1 MLHENIAEMVCSLSE
16 ADSHALLLLNNMHT
30 PALDQ
35 IMFAVSDKW
44 IWAPFYALLAL
55 LMFRQ
60 CTWRRAALALLLTA
74 LTVAA
79 TDQSCAT
86 LIRPAIGRLRP
97 TSPDNPIS
105 ALVHTVNG
113 YRGGRYGFPSCHAA
127 NTFALATF
135 LSLYFRRRVAT
146 ASLFAWA
153 ITVSYSRIY
162 LGVHYPGDVLCGMAI
177 GTLYAMSAHFLIFA
191 PIARKTPR
199 VCIRHRTKP
208 AAPLTPARPRF
219 AEPLPR
225 NGVSI

>member
-1 MLHENIAEMVCSLSE
+1 MLHEHIVELACSLSE
-16 ADSHALLLLNNMHT
+16 ADSHALLMLNNMHT
-30 PALDQ
+30 QVLDM

-44 IWAPFYALLAL
+44 IWVPFYALLAL

-60 CTWRRAALALLLTA
+60 CTWRRAALALLLIA

-97 TSPDNPIS
+97 TSPDNPLS

-146 ASLFAWA
+146 ATLFAWA
-153 ITVSYSRIY
+153 ATVSYSRIY

-177 GTLYAMSAHFLIFA
+177 GTVYALSAHFLLFA
-191 PIARKTPR
+191 PLAKTTLIAHIKRRATPST
-199 VCIRHRTKP
+199 VNAP
-208 AAPLTPARPRF
+208 APPGFAAPLPHKTM
-219 AEPLPR
+219 
-225 NGVSI
+225 GI